1 MYEKVT
7 RSIRVR
13 VEPRY
18 LDERSAP
25 DENLFFWAYD
35 VEIANESRE
44 TVQLRARSWH
54 ITDAT
59 GRVETVRGPGVVGE
73 EPVIGPGESFAY
85 NSGCPLRTPSGFMV
99 GAYEMETPKGE
110 RFSVDIPAFS
120 LDRPGGPPRTFN

>member
-25 DENLFFWAYD
+25 EEGLYFWAYD
-35 VEIANESRE
+35 VEIANEGRE
-44 TVQLRARSWH
+44 SVQVRARTWR
-54 ITDAT
+54 ITDAS
-59 GRVETVRGPGVVGE
+59 GRVEKVHGPGVVGE

-85 NSGCPLRTPSGFMV
+85 TSGCPLRTPSGFMV
-99 GAYEMETPKGE
+99 GTYEVETPRGE
-110 RFSVDIPAFS
+110 RFEIDIPAFS
-120 LDRPGGPPRTFN
+120 LDQPGPPKTVN